1 MKKILKGWIWYLV
14 GAVIGVI
21 GGYFYW
27 KFIGCN
33 SGTCMITSKPLNSML
48 YFGLMGALVVGMFK
62 PVKKEA

>member
-27 KFIGCN
+27 KFIGCK

>member
-1 MKKILKGWIWYLV
+1 MKKILKGWVWYLV
-14 GAVIGVI
+14 GTVIGVI